1 VLTEKGRQT
10 FEAAM
15 ELQAPWVNGLSDGL
29 SPKDIETVRRVF
41 TALRNRLEGNGE
53 AEDRT

>member
-1 VLTEKGRQT
+1 VLTEEGRQT

-29 SPKDIETVRRVF
+29 SLKDIEAVRRVF
-41 TALRNRLEGNGE
+41 TALQNRLEGE